1 MNTPWLLMRVLSL
14 VFVGLA
20 ILPARAQ
27 NDAAGERKKLV
38 GVWRG
43 GWPEDK
49 KPRYEIVI
57 TLEEITAKNLEDGKD
72 LGKGTYKV
80 DPAGKTLDATGTGDP
95 VKGKAYMGIY
105 ALDGETLKWCSN
117 NGTRKRPADLAH
129 KPGGDQYLLV
139 LKRQKP

>member
-1 MNTPWLLMRVLSL
+1 MDVQGRLIRVLPAIL
-14 VFVGLA
+14 LGLA
-20 ILPARAQ
+20 LLPAWAQ
-27 NDAAGERKKLV
+27 NDAAAEQKKMV

-43 GWPEDK
+43 GWPDDK

-57 TLEEITAKNLEDGKD
+57 TLDEITAKNLEDGKT
-72 LGKGTYKV
+72 LGKGTYKL
-80 DPAGKTLDATGTGDP
+80 DPKATTLDATGTADP
-95 VKGKAYMGIY
+95 VKGKSYLGLY
-105 ALDGETLKWCSN
+105 ALDGDNLKWCSN